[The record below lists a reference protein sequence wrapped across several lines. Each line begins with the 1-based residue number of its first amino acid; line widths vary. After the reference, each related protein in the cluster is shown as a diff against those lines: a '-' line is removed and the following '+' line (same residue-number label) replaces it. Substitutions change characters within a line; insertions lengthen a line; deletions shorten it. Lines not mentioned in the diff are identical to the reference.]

1 MNRQRR
7 VGDRTATSK
16 VGFWLAN
23 KASQTW
29 DWIDK
34 RQLFER
40 FVALCILYGTIE
52 IVGWA
57 MTYAEMH
64 TEKSGIEAAAII
76 ASVSAPYMA
85 LQAAAIAFMFRARMG

>member
-1 MNRQRR
+1 MIKHRR
-7 VGDRTATSK
+7 SADKEGVAKVTGWTAT
-16 VGFWLAN
+16 

-34 RQLFER
+34 RQIVER
-40 FVALCILYGTIE
+40 FIALAVLYGTIE

-57 MTYAEMH
+57 MSFAEVH
-64 TEKSGIEAAAII
+64 GEKTGSDAALII

-85 LQAAAIAFMFRARMG
+85 LQAAAIAFMFKRLG